1 MSWEAMTGNF
11 GWGSNSM
18 EEMWRKGPWTAE
30 EDKLLIEHVKLHGE
44 GRWNSV
50 ARLTGLKRNGKSCRL
65 RWVNYLRPDLKK
77 GQITPLEESIILEL
91 HARWGNRWSTIA
103 RSLPGRTDNEIKNYW
118 RTHFKNKAK
127 ASPSNPGRLKAA
139 RLLRRQQ
146 FHHHQQQQQQQHQ
159 QMQQQQQQQL
169 PQQQQQLQLTP
180 VDMKSILSLLE
191 ETDHHRVLYAPPIRP
206 EIAEA
211 YPNNSV
217 YDQCL
222 FYSVSNANNASLP
235 EASSSTSTNEDILW
249 DGLWSMEDVHG
260 INCGAPYAT
269 GKATM
274 HNLVAPFC

>member
-1 MSWEAMTGNF
+1 M
-11 GWGSNSM
+11 
-18 EEMWRKGPWTAE
+18 K
-30 EDKLLIEHVKLHGE
+30 
-44 GRWNSV
+44 
-50 ARLTGLKRNGKSCRL
+50 
-65 RWVNYLRPDLKK
+65 
-77 GQITPLEESIILEL
+77 
-91 HARWGNRWSTIA
+91 NRWSTIA

-127 ASPSNPGRLKAA
+127 ASPSNPERSKAA

-146 FHHHQQQQQQQHQ
+146 FHHHQQQQQQQQHQ

-191 ETDHHRVLYAPPIRP
+191 ENNDQHRVPYTPQFRT
-206 EIAEA
+206 EIAGV
-211 YPNNSV
+211 YPNNSG

-222 FYSVSNANNASLP
+222 FYSAFNANNASLP

-249 DGLWSMEDVHG
+249 DGLWSMDDVHG